1 MNLELRSKSAIVTGG
16 AGSIGQE
23 ICRVLASEGVRVVI
37 CDYRKKEVGTEIA
50 RQIEEQGGEAFYH
63 DTNIIQGASVDALV
77 EETLRRFGGVHFL
90 INCAGVAFGHYV
102 WETPEQE
109 WDTTLDINLKGTFLT
124 CKAIV
129 PYMIEQRFGRIVNI
143 ASLVSHQGSFQH
155 AHYCASK
162 AGVIGFTKSL
172 AREVGE
178 HNVCANCISPGRIKS
193 TMEQERQNTEQAA
206 WIAQTPLKRMGMPLD
221 IAKGVLYLCSSL
233 GSFVTG
239 ETLNINGGIWIG

>member
-1 MNLELRSKSAIVTGG
+1 MKLELRSKTAIVTGG

-23 ICRVLASEGVRVVI
+23 ICRVLASEGVKVVI
-37 CDYRKKEVGTEIA
+37 CDYQKEENGAEIV
-50 RQIEEQGGEAFYH
+50 RQIEENGGEAFYH
-63 DTNIIQGASVDALV
+63 DTNIIDSQSIESLV
-77 EETLRRFGGVHFL
+77 ITTVERFGGIHLL
-90 INCAGVAFGHYV
+90 INCAGVAFANYV
-102 WETPEQE
+102 WETPEKE

-124 CKAIV
+124 CKAVV
-129 PYMIEQRFGRIVNI
+129 PYMIKQRFGRIVNI

-155 AHYCASK
+155 AHYCSSK

-172 AREVGE
+172 AREIGE

-193 TMEQERQNTEQAA
+193 TMEQERQNTTQAA

>member
-1 MNLELRSKSAIVTGG
+1 MELELKSKTAIVTGG

-23 ICRVLASEGVRVVI
+23 ICRVLAAEGVRIVV
-37 CDYRKKEVGTEIA
+37 CDYRKEEAGTEIV
-50 RQIEEQGGEAFYH
+50 RQIKDQGGQAIYC
-63 DTNIIQGASVDALV
+63 DTNIIETASVDHLLKVTA
-77 EETLRRFGGVHFL
+77 ETFGGLHFL
-90 INCAGVAFGHYV
+90 INCAGVAFANYV
-102 WETPEQE
+102 WETPESE
-109 WDTTLDINLKGTFLT
+109 WDTTLDINLKGIFLT
-124 CKAIV
+124 CRAAS
-129 PYMIEQRFGRIVNI
+129 PLMIAQRFGRIVNI
-143 ASLVSHQGSFQH
+143 ASLVSHQGSFKH

-172 AREVGE
+172 ARELGE

-221 IAKGVLYLCSSL
+221 IAKGVVYLCSSL